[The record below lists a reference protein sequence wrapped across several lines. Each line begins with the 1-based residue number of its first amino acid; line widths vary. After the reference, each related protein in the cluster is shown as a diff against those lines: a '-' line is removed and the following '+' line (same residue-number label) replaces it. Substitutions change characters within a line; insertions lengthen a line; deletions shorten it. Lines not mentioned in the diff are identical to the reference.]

1 MTDDLLAQLEAVA
14 SSGFQPV
21 TAGALTVPL
30 RPVTLVE
37 CLRILR
43 RFPALKAALIGGEA
57 DEASILDVLLDS
69 GPEAVAALV
78 AAAAGKP
85 SADYEAVIARLPDDV
100 LIPLVHA
107 TIQLTAPEGIEPFF
121 ARLTKLAGVAGM
133 AEAPAAAPAGK
144 RIRKAA

>member
-30 RPVTLVE
+30 RPVTLIE
-37 CLRILR
+37 CLRLLR
-43 RFPALKAALIGGEA
+43 RFPALKAALFGGEV
-57 DEASILDVLLDS
+57 DEASMLDVLLDS

-78 AAAAGKP
+78 AVAAGK
-85 SADYEAVIARLPDDV
+85 SSTDYEAVIARLPDDT
-100 LIPLVHA
+100 LIPLVNA
-107 TIQLTAPEGIEPFF
+107 TIKLTMPEGIEPFF
-121 ARLTKLAGVAGM
+121 ARLTGLMGAAGM
-133 AEAPAAAPAGK
+133 AEAPAAQPAK